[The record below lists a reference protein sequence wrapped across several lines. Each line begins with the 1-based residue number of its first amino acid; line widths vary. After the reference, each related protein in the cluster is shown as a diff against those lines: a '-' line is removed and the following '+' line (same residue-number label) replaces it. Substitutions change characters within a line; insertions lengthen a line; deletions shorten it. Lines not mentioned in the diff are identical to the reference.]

1 MSSFLNNSANLAGT
15 AAPLLRPLTTLG
27 MWSIVMEVWLY
38 ALRFPAVE
46 KYKVKIDPSIS
57 AASLERALPPQ
68 VQWPAQN
75 FNHLHEQ
82 PTYFIAAMLTLTLLG
97 VRDAA
102 TVNAAWAYVGLRVVH
117 SLVHSTTNTIMVR
130 FSLFA
135 LSSTVLAGLIG
146 RTAWVLF

>member
-15 AAPLLRPLTTLG
+15 AAPLLKPLTTLG
-27 MWSIVMEVWLY
+27 LWSIVMEVWMY
-38 ALRFPAVE
+38 TLRIPAME
-46 KYKVKIDPSIS
+46 KYNVKPVPTLS
-57 AASLERALPPQ
+57 AATLEKSLPAH

-75 FNHLHEQ
+75 YNHLHEQ

-97 VRDAA
+97 VRDQA
-102 TVNAAWAYVGLRVVH
+102 TVNAAWAYVGLRMAHSVVH
-117 SLVHSTTNTIMVR
+117 GSKNVIMVR

-135 LSSTVLAGLIG
+135 ASSAVLAGLIG